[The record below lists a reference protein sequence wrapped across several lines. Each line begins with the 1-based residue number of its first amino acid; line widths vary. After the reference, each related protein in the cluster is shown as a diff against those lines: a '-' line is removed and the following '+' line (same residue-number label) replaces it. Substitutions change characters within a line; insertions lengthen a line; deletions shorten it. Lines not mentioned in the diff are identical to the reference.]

1 MLFNSNK
8 IQGTY
13 FIEASLKEET
23 IKGDK
28 TFVSRENS
36 TDKLARSMTQEENLT
51 TQVTLR
57 SQINIATFV
66 KKIPPLIP
74 LGYFVGNK
82 AKGRILKQV
91 LEENKYLWHPFWDS
105 PFCLINEFWWVFI
118 NSSSSQKPILYQ
130 TNLMVSVAAR
140 LVHFKITGEN

>member
-36 TDKLARSMTQEENLT
+36 TDKLARSMTQEENLM

-91 LEENKYLWHPFWDS
+91 LEENKYL
-105 PFCLINEFWWVFI
+105 
-118 NSSSSQKPILYQ
+118 
-130 TNLMVSVAAR
+130 
-140 LVHFKITGEN
+140 